1 MISRSSLIKIIFC
14 KKRRWYGG
22 GTLCFLAMSNSI
34 LLNYH
39 NGIPFDIE
47 LDVNWIAEIPDYA
60 ISPDDL
66 YIVTYAKSGTT
77 WTQQIVALIQRG
89 GEKNQSHLMQVI
101 PWLEI
106 IGKEA
111 AYVRFYS
118 HFSICI

>member
-1 MISRSSLIKIIFC
+1 MEGRGSL
-14 KKRRWYGG
+14 
-22 GTLCFLAMSNSI
+22 LFLAMSNSI

-47 LDVNWIAEIPDYA
+47 LDVNWIAEIPDYP

-77 WTQQIVALIQRG
+77 WAQQIVALIQRG
-89 GEKNQSHLMQVI
+89 GERNQTHLMQVI

-111 AYVRFYS
+111 AFVRFYRFMLRVS
-118 HFSICI
+118 CI